1 MRDEGLAVHHFTSL
15 AERQTN
21 NEAWR
26 LEEKQHRPYGA
37 LGHPTPIVFL
47 AQPQASRIAE
57 KFTCSSS
64 GLSRDG
70 TNVRVELYLMEV

>member
-1 MRDEGLAVHHFTSL
+1 MHHFTSL
-15 AERQTN
+15 AEGQTK

-37 LGHPTPIVFL
+37 LGHPAPIVFV
-47 AQPQASRIAE
+47 AQPQANRVAE
-57 KFTCSSS
+57 EVACSSS

-70 TNVRVELYLMEV
+70 TNIRVELYFMEA